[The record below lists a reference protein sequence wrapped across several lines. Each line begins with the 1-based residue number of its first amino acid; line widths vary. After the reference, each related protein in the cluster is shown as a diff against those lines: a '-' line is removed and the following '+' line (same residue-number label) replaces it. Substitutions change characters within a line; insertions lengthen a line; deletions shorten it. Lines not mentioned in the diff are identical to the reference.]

1 MVKVGPSALFLR
13 KIGFCLGFL
22 VILKKRLDWKDYVNF
37 KIDDVPT
44 WLTNN
49 YNAHIAQYLT
59 K

>member
-1 MVKVGPSALFLR
+1 MYLNYYLD
-13 KIGFCLGFL
+13 FL
-22 VILKKRLDWKDYVNF
+22 VILKKMLDLKDKVNSKIYVD
-37 KIDDVPT
+37 KT